1 MQKVRKAI
9 IPCAGFGTRFL
20 PATKAIP
27 KEMLPIVD
35 TPTLQYIVDEV
46 VKSGITEILIVIN
59 ANKKC
64 IEDHFD
70 RSHELESLLEKAG
83 KKDMLDM
90 IKKISDK
97 AHFTYVRQ
105 KEMNGSANAILE
117 GEAFV
122 GNEPFAVLYGDDL
135 VYTGDNI
142 PATKQLCDAYEKTG
156 KIIVGCQT
164 VPKQEAPKYG
174 VVAPG
179 QIKGRY
185 AEIKGFVEKPPI
197 DKLPSQLA
205 SLGRYV
211 LTPDIFEVIRKEVKP
226 KNGEKYLTDA
236 IEYLARTTGAYAY
249 DFEGR
254 RYDIGDK
261 NGFLEAIVDFALMD
275 KNIAPKF
282 KEYLKNTVSKF

>member
-46 VKSGITEILIVIN
+46 VKSVITEILIVIN

-70 RSHELESLLEKAG
+70 RSHELEALLEKAG

-117 GEAFV
+117 GESFV

-135 VYTGDNI
+135 VYTGDKT

-205 SLGRYV
+205 SLGRYI
-211 LTPDIFEVIRKEVKP
+211 LTPDI
-226 KNGEKYLTDA
+226 L
-236 IEYLARTTGAYAY
+236 
-249 DFEGR
+249 
-254 RYDIGDK
+254 
-261 NGFLEAIVDFALMD
+261 
-275 KNIAPKF
+275 
-282 KEYLKNTVSKF
+282 